1 MKLSLLHETVTTA
14 AIAIAPM
21 ALGGGMRPK
30 RRKRKI
36 VNDEIEKRVLSD
48 SKYGKESRQPKTAVW
63 QGVTK
68 KWRGAGKAGTAGP
81 EPFGKGRNP
90 ILPSLGSKGLSYP

>member
-1 MKLSLLHETVTTA
+1 MLREAITTA
-14 AIAIAPM
+14 CLAMPPM

-36 VNDEIEKRVLSD
+36 VNDGIEQRVISD
-48 SKYGKESRQPKTAVW
+48 AKYGKESHQPKTAVW
-63 QGVTK
+63 QGISK
-68 KWRGAGKAGTAGP
+68 KWRGTGKAGTAGP

-90 ILPSLGSKGLSYP
+90 ILPSLGSKGHTYP